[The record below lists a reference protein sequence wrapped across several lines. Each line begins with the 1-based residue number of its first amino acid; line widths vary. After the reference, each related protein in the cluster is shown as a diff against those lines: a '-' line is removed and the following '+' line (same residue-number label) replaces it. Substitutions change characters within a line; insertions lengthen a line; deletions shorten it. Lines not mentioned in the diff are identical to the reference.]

1 MNRRSIFSWL
11 FLFAFGLWL
20 TGCGTD
26 LDSSS
31 DSDDDTD
38 TASVRLVNLTS
49 ASDLVLTGGS
59 SQLITG
65 VASGSASA
73 YVGASTDT
81 TSYFVSSAST
91 ALSSSGSESLSLTA
105 DTRYTIVAYE
115 RAGLIKYQLRTD
127 DDDVPTSGYTS
138 LRIVNAGSDAGALD
152 VYVVEPGT
160 DITSLSPNFANV
172 QAGYSSSL
180 SVFASGTKDIIVTAA
195 DKLSDVR
202 LKLSAITLTSGKVVS
217 VFLTPTSGGTLVD
230 GSLVEQGGA
239 VERHSNG
246 YARVRVVAGLP
257 AGNASN
263 VVVSTRIDSS
273 NLGSV
278 ASPMLSAY
286 KLVPAGT
293 TSYSVSV
300 DNVTLENL
308 PTAKFAS
315 GGDYSLLVYGTTSGD
330 AAVSVFT
337 DNNLLPSS
345 GAKLRLINGAV
356 PLGGLALSVNYATQS
371 SDIGY
376 GDASEY
382 SGITSGTTRL
392 DLTSPSSMFP
402 GYSNT
407 VTIAAT
413 SVYSLFVLGT
423 SNNPVVVLNK
433 ER

>member
-1 MNRRSIFSWL
+1 
-11 FLFAFGLWL
+11 
-20 TGCGTD
+20 
-26 LDSSS
+26 
-31 DSDDDTD
+31 
-38 TASVRLVNLTS
+38 
-49 ASDLVLTGGS
+49 
-59 SQLITG
+59 
-65 VASGSASA
+65 
-73 YVGASTDT
+73 
-81 TSYFVSSAST
+81 
-91 ALSSSGSESLSLTA
+91 
-105 DTRYTIVAYE
+105 
-115 RAGLIKYQLRTD
+115 
-127 DDDVPTSGYTS
+127 
-138 LRIVNAGSDAGALD
+138 
-152 VYVVEPGT
+152 
-160 DITSLSPNFANV
+160 
-172 QAGYSSSL
+172 
-180 SVFASGTKDIIVTAA
+180 
-195 DKLSDVR
+195 
-202 LKLSAITLTSGKVVS
+202 
-217 VFLTPTSGGTLVD
+217 
-230 GSLVEQGGA
+230 
-239 VERHSNG
+239 
-246 YARVRVVAGLP
+246 
-257 AGNASN
+257 
-263 VVVSTRIDSS
+263 
-273 NLGSV
+273 
-278 ASPMLSAY
+278 MLSAY